1 MQSAAIKTSIFPER
15 DNSCYFMVVKEKK
28 KDASDS
34 AAAENGT
41 VCRTP
46 HGYRAGRQLAGLMT
60 LKNFIQGGSDVT
72 EGKVLVCIKSIGAR
86 RKCESFLSF
95 LTIKCEN
102 LSCSL

>member
-1 MQSAAIKTSIFPER
+1 MQSATIKTSIFPER
-15 DNSCYFMVVKEKK
+15 DNSCYFMVKEGE
-28 KDASDS
+28 KDASDT
-34 AAAENGT
+34 AAAENRT

-86 RKCESFLSF
+86 RRCEYFFLIF
-95 LTIKCEN
+95 LTY
-102 LSCSL
+102 